1 MIETDYSYSN
11 QLLELY
17 SKDID
22 DYGSESFSLGYILQ
36 DLGSF
41 ILFMSIS
48 ETGTLDSIQIRSKK
62 YLVKIIDNSAYIRMY
77 EFFVSYNK
85 INKSFDNYDLGSII
99 NLEKIKT
106 IDDLLTNNLVLKKSV
121 TVIHSNDESVFTGKI
136 NLLDSKKLVLSI
148 IDYESITKTNK
159 KTINIDDLICIDIVS
174 VENFLLDKYIE
185 TNHL

>member
-1 MIETDYSYSN
+1 MKV
-11 QLLELY
+11 LLEEKIAKKYGETIKKLGY
-17 SKDID
+17 QVIEYDEKNPNEKE
-22 DYGSESFSLGYILQ
+22 DYGE
-36 DLGSF
+36 D
-41 ILFMSIS
+41 
-48 ETGTLDSIQIRSKK
+48 
-62 YLVKIIDNSAYIRMY
+62 IIIGA
-77 EFFVSYNK
+77 
-85 INKSFDNYDLGSII
+85 I